1 MKFGVCVD
9 VARGVDSETKHDEIA
24 RVIKIVLGKT
34 EKGKGEEMRRNA
46 NQMKEMMED
55 ALRGGG
61 GFEGSSI
68 KAINDFLGTATS
80 IKKSSTLK

>member
-1 MKFGVCVD
+1 MKLVFALRLQEG
-9 VARGVDSETKHDEIA
+9 STLIKHDEIA
-24 RVIKIVLGKT
+24 RVIEIVLGKT
-34 EKGKGEEMRRNA
+34 EKGEEMRRKA
-46 NQMKEMMED
+46 NQMKEKMED

-80 IKKSSTLK
+80 IKKSSILK